1 VFSQMTSLVSIT
13 AIITLLLVTTVALYP
28 VFINWYFLMRVPS
41 ARSMIASR
49 PSMGPAVI
57 WWVDTDIVGLSHSIV
72 IDSAYRYFARRCE

>member
-1 VFSQMTSLVSIT
+1 MHVFSQMTSLVSIT

-41 ARSMIASR
+41 ARSMIAS
-49 PSMGPAVI
+49 MGPAII